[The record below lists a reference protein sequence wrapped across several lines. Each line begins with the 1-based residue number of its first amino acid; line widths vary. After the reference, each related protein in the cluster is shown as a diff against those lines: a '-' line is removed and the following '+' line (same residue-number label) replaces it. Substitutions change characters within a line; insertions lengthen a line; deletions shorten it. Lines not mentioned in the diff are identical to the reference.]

1 MKLHIAIVALL
12 FAESSYIH
20 AEESFVP
27 TVTPTEKFT
36 WDASE
41 NESTET
47 FPPTTFLPTSFLPT
61 TFLPTGDYVDP
72 DAKCIVDPDANGIL
86 VIPMSWTK
94 IGKKAFY
101 RCGKIK
107 SVEIPAKVQFLKDN
121 AFSGTNNLEK
131 ITFEGGSQL
140 EEISNEAFYG
150 SKLQSI
156 ILPKS
161 VLVIGN
167 AAFRFTPI
175 KTFTFEENSELAS
188 IGDYAF
194 RSSDFERISVPEGV
208 SRIGRGAFEFSALI
222 NITLPNSITTIEES
236 TFYKTPM
243 TSIFLPDSVTEIAYG
258 AFANS
263 KLTSI
268 NLGNIII
275 IETDDYEQTPFYG
288 TPCPNK
294 EVFEAGNT
302 VVDCEIM
309 TTAPSKSPM
318 KSTTGAP
325 SILAPTEFSTKT
337 PTYTKTIQN
346 SKKGKL
352 AKVKQTKKGTKI
364 KKSKASNNPHAF

>member
-47 FPPTTFLPTSFLPT
+47 FPPTTFLPTSFLPI

-72 DAKCIVDPDANGIL
+72 DAKCIVDPDGNGIL

-101 RCGKIK
+101 RCEKIK

-150 SKLQSI
+150 SKLQSKI

-167 AAFRFTPI
+167 GAFRGTSI
-175 KTFTFEENSELAS
+175 ETFTFEENSELAS
-188 IGDYAF
+188 IGDY
-194 RSSDFERISVPEGV
+194 V
-208 SRIGRGAFEFSALI
+208 SYF
-222 NITLPNSITTIEES
+222 SITCLLIWLSSHEKKFIPFHFVIIRLSGVLNLKELVYRRVCQELEEALS
-236 TFYKTPM
+236 Y
-243 TSIFLPDSVTEIAYG
+243 IAI
-258 AFANS
+258 S
-263 KLTSI
+263 
-268 NLGNIII
+268 
-275 IETDDYEQTPFYG
+275 
-288 TPCPNK
+288 
-294 EVFEAGNT
+294 
-302 VVDCEIM
+302 
-309 TTAPSKSPM
+309 
-318 KSTTGAP
+318 
-325 SILAPTEFSTKT
+325 
-337 PTYTKTIQN
+337 
-346 SKKGKL
+346 
-352 AKVKQTKKGTKI
+352 
-364 KKSKASNNPHAF
+364 